1 MAKKTIT
8 QRIALDGGKEI
19 EKQLKDM
26 GEAGEKAFDQIR
38 KAALQA
44 DLTKFSASLK
54 TFGNDL
60 ATVGRRAML
69 AFGAIATAAAGAG
82 AAMFGLAQSAGEA
95 ADQVGKAAQK
105 TGLQVEAFQKLSHAA
120 EMSDVGPE
128 QFVAGMSRLNK
139 AILEAAESGTK
150 ATKKLGN
157 ASKEASRNIT
167 QQLGHT
173 VETFDDIGV
182 RVTRFG
188 SKVEKASK
196 QTKDGSEGVG
206 AAFAKLG
213 VRVKDTN
220 GKLRTNEEVLLD
232 LANAFSRLPDGAEK
246 SALVM
251 EIFGRSGAEMLPFLN
266 EGADGIKKLGDRFVE
281 LGGLFSEGQTVIG
294 DALGDALDELKLAA
308 RGVQR
313 QIGIMFAP
321 AATAAAEGFTE
332 VISRNRDAIV
342 EFSRVM
348 ALAGIRLFRDFV
360 NALTGN
366 DERVRNPWIL
376 KWRDA
381 VIEFGSNLAA
391 VVNGVILPLFRMISE
406 GAKLVADG
414 LNAVFGTKLTGGQL
428 LIAAALLKLLG
439 VFKLFASAIPV
450 IINGVKLLGSAF
462 AFLAGRG
469 AMGAIATLFRG
480 LVTGALSFLGLVAG
494 LVGWPALIVA
504 GVVAAGVAIYAFWD
518 DITAAAS
525 SAWEYLKNLFSGDG
539 IAAIAESLRNAGA
552 AAGQMFVEAL
562 QLALQGIGA
571 VFIGIGQLIA
581 GFVDGAASAI
591 AGLAS
596 QLLPTWDQIKAG
608 ASAIWDEITARAT
621 TAFDFIVQSASGLGS
636 LLSPVWTAIAN
647 TGSAVWTT
655 ISGAAAATFN
665 GLASV
670 ISTTIGGVTDTIST
684 VIGAIVDGFTG
695 ATSAVV
701 DAANEIAAAI
711 SRATEAAGDIEVAS
725 QLADAL
731 VTPFRQASTAIDGI
745 MGGIRSMVESGFSAL
760 ANLVNQVASQ
770 VQSAIDRI
778 LSALRAAA
786 AEAARLRSAA
796 GSSGGS
802 SSTTQGFA
810 SGGHVRGA
818 GGPTSDSILAWLS
831 NGEFVMRA
839 AVVKRLGVDF
849 FHAINNG
856 ILPSLKGLK
865 GFSVGGLV
873 DGIGRSL
880 SVDIPR
886 FAGGGFANM
895 QLAPAASGGGFSGT
909 PVTIVMPDGERFDT
923 VAPVQVAAK
932 LSTYATGSATLSAGR
947 KPGWYR

>member
-1 MAKKTIT
+1 MAKKTIV
-8 QRIALDGGKEI
+8 QRIALDGGREI

-38 KAALQA
+38 KAALKA
-44 DLTKFSASLK
+44 DLTKFGASLK
-54 TFGNDL
+54 TFSSDL
-60 ATVGRRAML
+60 ATVGRRLAL
-69 AFGAIATAAAGAG
+69 AFTGAAAAATAVGAG
-82 AAMFGLAQSAGEA
+82 ALKLAKDSAEVVDGM
-95 ADQVGKAAQK
+95 GKAAEAA
-105 TGLQVEAFQKLSHAA
+105 GLTVDAYGRLEFAAKMANVEQTEFQ
-120 EMSDVGPE
+120 
-128 QFVAGMSRLNK
+128 AGMARLNK
-139 AILEAAESGTK
+139 ALGDAA
-150 ATKKLGN
+150 
-157 ASKEASRNIT
+157 R
-167 QQLGHT
+167 
-173 VETFDDIGV
+173 
-182 RVTRFG
+182 G
-188 SKVEKASK
+188 SKSAI
-196 QTKDGSEGVG
+196 
-206 AAFAKLG
+206 
-213 VRVKDTN
+213 
-220 GKLRTNEEVLLD
+220 D
-232 LANAFSRLPDGAEK
+232 LFSRLGVNIKGTDGKIRPTEAILQDIAEAFSKMPDGAAK
-246 SALVM
+246 SAIAIEL
-251 EIFGRSGAEMLPFLN
+251 FGRSGAKLLPLLN
-266 EGADGIKKLGDRFVE
+266 SGKQGLIDLGKEAEKLGIVFDKNAADIADE
-281 LGGLFSEGQTVIG
+281 M
-294 DALGDALDELKLAA
+294 GDALDEVSFAA
-308 RGVQR
+308 K
-313 QIGIMFAP
+313 GIRLWLGLIFAP
-321 AATAAAEGFTE
+321 AVTEGARLLRD
-332 VISRNRDAIV
+332 VIVQNRDAILQ
-342 EFSRVM
+342 FGK
-348 ALAGIRLFRDFV
+348 ALTLGTVRLIGDLV
-360 NALTGN
+360 NALAGN

-381 VIEFGSNLAA
+381 VIEFGRNLAA
-391 VVNGVILPLFRMISE
+391 VVNGVVLPLFRMISE
-406 GAKLVADG
+406 GARLVADG

-581 GFVDGAASAI
+581 GFVDGAVSAI
-591 AGLAS
+591 SGLAA

-760 ANLVNQVASQ
+760 TNLVNQVASQ
-770 VQSAIDRI
+770 IQSAIDRI

-895 QLAPAASGGGFSGT
+895 QLAPAASSGGFSGT

-947 KPGWYR
+947 KPGWYK